1 MDMWAKMGLQLPPF
15 LQQHAAHPGHSFPSD
30 NTSAPRNTSA
40 ASPFP
45 PGIMD
50 TLLVSAGQASP
61 LMQLFI
67 FIYRQLGTQLGLDP
81 SLVLTILGIL
91 WGLFK
96 LSSQAYESVS
106 GLFDRY
112 FLCAMYVSEYDHIYV
127 QLMKWLSHQ
136 NSIRNSRFLMAQTV
150 WKSAWEEED
159 DLENALSWTDGD
171 TGNGELKL
179 LNFASQGARSVSRA
193 SAPAL
198 VLTGLLNDACRARG
212 LSPPWASPTSGTREP
227 TSASIA
233 RRSPS

>member
-15 LQQHAAHPGHSFPSD
+15 LQQQQQHHHAPSSSSNHASAPV
-30 NTSAPRNTSA
+30 NTST
-40 ASPFP
+40 ASPFS

-50 TLLVSAGQASP
+50 TLLISAGQASP
-61 LMQLFI
+61 LMQVVI

-81 SLVLTILGIL
+81 SLVLTVLGIL

-96 LSSQAYESVS
+96 LGSQVYELIE

-112 FLCAMYVSEYDHIYV
+112 FMCAMYVSEYDHIYV

-136 NSIRNSRFLMAQTV
+136 NTIRNSRFLMAQTV

-171 TGNGELKL
+171 AGDAGDGEPKY
-179 LNFASQGARSVSRA
+179 LNFSNQAARSVGCA
-193 SAPAL
+193 SL
-198 VLTGLLNDACRARG
+198 FVLF
-212 LSPPWASPTSGTREP
+212 SW
-227 TSASIA
+227 
-233 RRSPS
+233 PSTIC